1 VYAVGITKKALKRAK
16 DASIPTLGSG
26 SVAGISAILLNEGA
40 WKGLDFR
47 AAVAEAVSRLVPG
60 ASCDIRSL
68 LKEAEAMEKRLKKI
82 RSEPA
87 TGSAADRQEM
97 YG

>member
-1 VYAVGITKKALKRAK
+1 
-16 DASIPTLGSG
+16 
-26 SVAGISAILLNEGA
+26 
-40 WKGLDFR
+40 
-47 AAVAEAVSRLVPG
+47 VAEAVSRLVPG

-87 TGSAADRQEM
+87 TGSAVDRQEM

>member
-1 VYAVGITKKALKRAK
+1 M
-16 DASIPTLGSG
+16 
-26 SVAGISAILLNEGA
+26 LLVRVFREA
-40 WKGLDFR
+40 PDFR
-47 AAVAEAVSRLVPG
+47 AGAAVAEAVSRLVPG

-87 TGSAADRQEM
+87 TGSAVDRQKRCMARSRKEIEALQRPS
-97 YG
+97 

>member
-1 VYAVGITKKALKRAK
+1 M
-16 DASIPTLGSG
+16 
-26 SVAGISAILLNEGA
+26 LNKGA
-40 WKGLDFR
+40 WKHLDVIVMVVRVFREAPDFR
-47 AAVAEAVSRLVPG
+47 AGAAVAEAVSRLVPG

-68 LKEAEAMEKRLKKI
+68 LKEAEAMAKRLKKI

-87 TGSAADRQEM
+87 TGSAVDRQEM